1 LAGTPIYN
9 ERVIDSMEMQRRTTM
24 THTSK
29 EVGQILNHFK
39 ETQFVALATVDGTR
53 PRVRP
58 MTLIHLDRRFFMVT
72 STSSNK
78 VTQIR
83 QNPNVEFTYQFD
95 ANGND
100 CCIRI
105 LGKARII
112 RDKDTKASIAKRIGF
127 FNNYWSGPE
136 DPDFTLLEILP
147 DELQYVAPSGMR
159 QFQL

>member
-1 LAGTPIYN
+1 
-9 ERVIDSMEMQRRTTM
+9 M

-29 EVGQILNHFK
+29 EVAQVLSHFK
-39 ETQFVALATVDGTR
+39 ETQFVALATMDGTR

-58 MTLIHLDRRFFMVT
+58 MTLIYLDHRFWMVT

-78 VTQIR
+78 VMQIK
-83 QNPNVEFTYQFD
+83 QNANVEFTYQFD
-95 ANGND
+95 ENGED

-105 LGKARII
+105 LGKAKII
-112 RDKDTKASIAKRIGF
+112 KDKETKTSTAKRIGF

-147 DELQYVAPSGMR
+147 DELQYVAPSGMK